1 MKLKILGSNSKG
13 NCYILEG
20 EQGKLI
26 LEAGINFNEVKKA
39 LDFNLNDVVGCLV
52 THDHKD
58 HLGYIDSILIS
69 GIQVYASKGTI
80 GELKHHNIN
89 YVHSRETFNVGEF
102 KILAFD
108 SIHDTEEPLNFL
120 IENKITSEKLL
131 FITDSAYCKYKFK
144 NIDYLLVEC
153 NFKESILQENVD
165 KGILNNYIANRI
177 RNTHMELET
186 VKKLVSEYKGLKKVI
201 LIHLSAKNSDP
212 QLFKDELEKTTG
224 INTYIAMAGDYI
236 AL

>member
-26 LEAGINFNEVKKA
+26 LESGINFNKVKKA
-39 LDFNLNDVVGCLV
+39 LDFKLNDVVGCLV